1 MGIEMLYRLF
11 FLSIGLLTLAYVTAL
26 IILRSGLK
34 RIRPV
39 PKSERRIR
47 VSVVIAARNEEAVIA
62 DCLTALAKQTYPQE
76 LTEILVV
83 DDHSTDA
90 TAEIASGFAGV
101 AVLKSQ
107 PTPGVAPKKAALQT
121 GIKAA
126 KGEIIL
132 TTDADCIAPPRWIE
146 SMAAAFDEDVD
157 LVASWLT
164 VRDDGRLLSRI
175 ERLDSFAYV
184 LIGAALFGLNRP
196 TLANSANM
204 AFRRCAFFEAG
215 GYADIGAFGSG
226 DDDLLVQKMASRS
239 RRQCRFVDGEI
250 VTTASNPRWRNFFAQ
265 RLRWA
270 SKTDAYPAALMTA
283 EVIIYFYFFLLFISW
298 LAAPAAP
305 FLLVFTA
312 VKFAAD
318 FLFLRRIKLPGF
330 AIPLHVFL
338 LAEIIQVLY
347 ILAVGLWA
355 NLGVYEWKGRT
366 YRRGRLF

>member
-1 MGIEMLYRLF
+1 M
-11 FLSIGLLTLAYVTAL
+11 
-26 IILRSGLK
+26 
-34 RIRPV
+34 
-39 PKSERRIR
+39 
-47 VSVVIAARNEEAVIA
+47 VIAARNEEAVIA
-62 DCLTALAKQTYPQE
+62 DCLSALTAQTFPKE
-76 LTEILVV
+76 LTEILVI
-83 DDHSTDA
+83 DDYSTDA
-90 TAEIASGFAGV
+90 TVEIASGFAGV
-101 AVLKSQ
+101 TVLKSQ
-107 PTPGVAPKKAALQT
+107 PIPGVAPKKAALQT
-121 GIKAA
+121 GIEAA

-146 SMAAAFDEDVD
+146 SMAAAFDDDVD
-157 LVASWLT
+157 LVASWLL

-196 TLANSANM
+196 TLANSANL

-250 VTTASNPRWRNFFAQ
+250 VTTAANPRWHDFIAQ

-270 SKTDAYPAALMTA
+270 SKTAAYPPALKTA

-298 LAAPAAP
+298 LCAPSVP
-305 FLLVFTA
+305 FLLIFTA

-318 FLFLRRIKLPGF
+318 FWFLRRIKLPEF
-330 AIPLHVFL
+330 AVFL
-338 LAEIIQVLY
+338 RVFFLAEVIQVLY